1 MIKQIL
7 FLSFTLLF
15 FGCKSAQL
23 SDKSYTTDNII
34 IKKVKDHVYQH
45 TTFLETVD
53 FGKVPCNGMIVFD
66 EKEAI
71 VFDTPVDDATSAEL
85 INWVKDSLD
94 CKIVAVIPTHFH
106 YDCLGGLEEFHKHE
120 IPSYALNRTT
130 ATAKS
135 KDYPIPKNS
144 FDSLLKLNVGSKEV
158 IAEFNGEGHTKDNII
173 GYFPSEKIM
182 FGGCLVKEIDAG
194 KGNLEDANVNDWS
207 ETVMKI
213 KDKYPDTEVVIPGH
227 GELGDKALLDYTV
240 KLFEESDVS
249 K

>member
-1 MIKQIL
+1 MIKQVL
-7 FLSFTLLF
+7 FLSLTLLF

-23 SDKSYTTDNII
+23 SDKSYTTDTII

-45 TTFLETVD
+45 TTFLETED

-71 VFDTPVDDATSAEL
+71 IFDTPVDDATSAEL
-85 INWVKDSLD
+85 IKWVKDSLD
-94 CKIVAVIPTHFH
+94 CKVVAVVPTHFH
-106 YDCLGGLEEFHKHE
+106 YDCLGGLGEFHKHD

-130 ATAKS
+130 AIAKS
-135 KDYPIPKNS
+135 KNYPTPKNS
-144 FDSLLKLNVGSKEV
+144 FDRLLKLNVGSKEV

-173 GYFPSEKIM
+173 GYFPSEKTM